1 MNGFYKA
8 QRLSQLR
15 RLKSDREHLYDR
27 LGRIGF
33 VPDKDM
39 RERLEG
45 IRIDLGSRIDETYE
59 QIKELENEILGA
71 IRE

>member
-1 MNGFYKA
+1 MNGYTQV
-8 QRLSQLR
+8 QRITQLR

-39 RERLEG
+39 REQLASIRADLAN
-45 IRIDLGSRIDETYE
+45 RIDKNKDELL
-59 QIKELENEILGA
+59 ELEAEVLEVI
-71 IRE
+71 IK